1 MQTMR
6 LLHTLI
12 THAYTLIFT
21 NIYIHAYTT
30 NVIHLLNRYTHIHSY
45 TYTLQQIA
53 DDDDDMI

>member
-1 MQTMR
+1 MR